1 MPNNVNVIKGKAVD
15 YTHDGRGVVKTDG
28 QLIFVDGLMLGET
41 ADIRIESQ
49 KKSFKT
55 GSVLALHT
63 TSSDRIK
70 PPCPYFETCGG
81 CQLQHMTYTHQLT
94 MKKKRVEDALKH
106 IAKIYTK
113 VSDVIPSEMP
123 FRYRNKIQMAFSNSK
138 EGLISGFYQ
147 AKTRRVTPIASC
159 LIEHEEGN
167 QVISALTKI
176 LHSYHIKAYDETTKT
191 GSIKHAIVKKAL
203 HTKGLMLIIITH
215 THELKKS
222 DQIVSELLKKHPM
235 IETIIHQVNQD
246 TYKVMGNKDTIL
258 YGKGYIEDY
267 LGTLKFRI
275 KPQSFYQVNPHQ
287 TLNLYK
293 QAIKMAGITKQ
304 DTVLDA
310 YSGVGTISLFA
321 AQYAK
326 KVYGVEIVSDAVLD
340 ARFNATENNIHNVE
354 FICEDAKTFMIKHK
368 QSLNIDVLIV
378 DPPRDGLHEEFINA
392 VKVMKPKKMVYVS
405 CEPSSLARD
414 LKLLKSMY
422 DIKDVVPVDMF
433 SQTYHVETIVLLSLK
448 TA

>member
-222 DQIVSELLKKHPM
+222 DQIVSE
-235 IETIIHQVNQD
+235 
-246 TYKVMGNKDTIL
+246 
-258 YGKGYIEDY
+258 
-267 LGTLKFRI
+267 
-275 KPQSFYQVNPHQ
+275 
-287 TLNLYK
+287 
-293 QAIKMAGITKQ
+293 
-304 DTVLDA
+304 
-310 YSGVGTISLFA
+310 
-321 AQYAK
+321 
-326 KVYGVEIVSDAVLD
+326 
-340 ARFNATENNIHNVE
+340 
-354 FICEDAKTFMIKHK
+354 
-368 QSLNIDVLIV
+368 
-378 DPPRDGLHEEFINA
+378 
-392 VKVMKPKKMVYVS
+392 
-405 CEPSSLARD
+405 
-414 LKLLKSMY
+414 
-422 DIKDVVPVDMF
+422 
-433 SQTYHVETIVLLSLK
+433 
-448 TA
+448 

>member
-340 ARFNATENNIHNVE
+340 ARFNANENNIHNVE

-433 SQTYHVETIVLLSLK
+433 SQTYHVETVALLSLK
-448 TA
+448 TS

>member
-1 MPNNVNVIKGKAVD
+1 MTNNVNVIKGKAVD

-28 QLIFVDGLMLGET
+28 QLIFVDGLMLGES

-340 ARFNATENNIHNVE
+340 ARFNANENNIHNVE

-433 SQTYHVETIVLLSLK
+433 SQTYHVETISFLLLK
-448 TA
+448 

>member
-147 AKTRRVTPIASC
+147 AKTRRVTPIAAC

-433 SQTYHVETIVLLSLK
+433 SQTYHVETVALLLLK
-448 TA
+448 

>member
-1 MPNNVNVIKGKAVD
+1 MPNNINVIKGKAVD

-433 SQTYHVETIVLLSLK
+433 SQTYHVETVALLTLK
-448 TA
+448 